1 MNFTRTRSIATMF
14 VVMHLVLRGI
24 AVPHGHGLNESC
36 PHQAAGVHVHLN
48 WLSGDHGQQ
57 CDHRLGDVDS
67 RCDACSSP
75 DHGGVVYLDDGVAF
89 VPAEDKTASED
100 VVPDGHH
107 ASPINAFV
115 ALDLTVPF
123 PESARPAGDVADT
136 LHRFL
141 PHVLRI

>member
-1 MNFTRTRSIATMF
+1 VNFTRMRSIATMF

-24 AVPHGHGLNESC
+24 AVPHGHGLDEAC
-36 PHQAAGVHVHLN
+36 PHQAAGVHIHLN
-48 WLSGDHGQQ
+48 WLSGDRGQQ
-57 CDHRLGDVDS
+57 CEHSS
-67 RCDACSSP
+67 RGAAADCDACRSP
-75 DHGGVVYLDDGVAF
+75 DHGGVVYLDDGLAF

-115 ALDLTVPF
+115 APDLTVPF